1 MYRYLLYRYL
11 GLLYLGFLCLAGIP
25 VAGTLP
31 LLSTMKLILQ
41 RFCVLQYV
49 VLLYRKLLAVAVFVV
64 AETTGGGTVSV
75 ALLTRVAARVGVPA
89 LHNIREHTPFVLDTS
104 PLFHPCHPSPI
115 CEVLP
120 VDNQ

>member
-1 MYRYLLYRYL
+1 M
-11 GLLYLGFLCLAGIP
+11 
-25 VAGTLP
+25 AGTLP

>member
-1 MYRYLLYRYL
+1 M
-11 GLLYLGFLCLAGIP
+11 
-25 VAGTLP
+25 
-31 LLSTMKLILQ
+31 
-41 RFCVLQYV
+41 
-49 VLLYRKLLAVAVFVV
+49 V